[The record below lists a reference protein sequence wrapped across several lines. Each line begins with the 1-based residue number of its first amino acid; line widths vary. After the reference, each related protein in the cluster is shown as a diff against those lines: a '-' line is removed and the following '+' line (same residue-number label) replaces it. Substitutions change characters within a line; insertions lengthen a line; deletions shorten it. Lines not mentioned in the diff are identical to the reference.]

1 MTCRPERVLKC
12 QPAGLSGPVPRF
24 QFPLRMPSLTF
35 QTRDGTART
44 VEITARP
51 LLLGRGD
58 TCDVV
63 LPLDGEVSR
72 EHARV
77 WLDADGRVAVQDL
90 KSKNGTRVDAGEPFH
105 GGTHHAARSIR
116 VGEYELTLV
125 GTTPQT
131 APTSGV
137 SFAADEMPPEEA
149 ADSTHYFASN
159 HQLKLDL
166 NQQRLNLLM
175 DLTERIGGAFEP
187 KQLLEQA
194 LDACCEALA
203 FERALI
209 VLKTPHGEPE
219 LPVTRNV
226 QCDETGAYKV
236 SRTLINRALVA
247 GERAVVNNPA
257 TDLLNNLTDSL
268 VRFPICSALCVPIR
282 HRDRILG
289 VMYGDRITRGARQTP
304 YTAEDVDFFA
314 AIAQQVGVGLE
325 NVRLFQAYL
334 ESEKLKLEL
343 EQARAIQRQL
353 LPAGSLRLGQLTLAG
368 HNEPCDEVGGD
379 YFDYFDLGDDRAG
392 LVIADVTGHGLPA
405 ALMMANFQAAVRVAL
420 TRDVPLPDVA
430 SRLNRLACS
439 NTGPNVFITAVLARA
454 DTRTGDVTLI
464 NAGHPAPLCLRGPRL
479 DLVNDGVSLPFG
491 IDPHERY
498 EVQHLAA
505 GRDRTVV
512 LFYTDGLTE
521 ATDARGELLKV
532 APVAQTLVAMSEPG
546 ADAVMRT
553 MLELVRRHRGTAKNL
568 DDLTL
573 AVLQYEPPAE
583 HAG

>member
-1 MTCRPERVLKC
+1 
-12 QPAGLSGPVPRF
+12 
-24 QFPLRMPSLTF
+24 MPSLMF
-35 QTRDGTART
+35 QTREGASRT

-51 LLLGRGD
+51 LLLGRAD
-58 TCDVV
+58 NCDIV
-63 LPLDGEVSR
+63 LPHDGEVSR

-77 WLDADGRVAVQDL
+77 WLDEYGWIAVQDL

-105 GGTHHAARSIR
+105 GTTQHAARCIR

-125 GTTPQT
+125 GARPLTGP
-131 APTSGV
+131 ASGV
-137 SFAADEMPPEEA
+137 SFAPDELSPGEV
-149 ADSTHYFASN
+149 ADSTRYFSSN

-166 NQQRLNLLM
+166 NQQRLGLLIE
-175 DLTERIGGAFEP
+175 LTERIGGAFEP

-209 VLKTPHGEPE
+209 VLKTPRGEPE

-226 QCDETGAYKV
+226 QRDETGAYKV
-236 SRTLINRALVA
+236 SRSLINRALVA

-268 VRFPICSALCVPIR
+268 VRFPICSALCVPIQ

-289 VMYGDRITRGARQTP
+289 VMYGDRITRSAKQAP
-304 YTAEDVDFFA
+304 YTPEDVDFFA

-353 LPAGSLRLGQLTLAG
+353 LPADTLRLGQLTLVG

-379 YFDYFDLGDDRAG
+379 YFDYFDLGDERVG
-392 LVIADVTGHGLPA
+392 LVIGDVTGHGLPA

-420 TRDVPLPDVA
+420 TRDAPLPDVA
-430 SRLNRLACS
+430 ARLNRLACN
-439 NTGPNVFITAVLARA
+439 NTGPNVFVTAVLARA
-454 DTRTGDVTLI
+454 DTRSGAITFI
-464 NAGHPAPLCLRGPRL
+464 NAGHPAPLCRRGTRL
-479 DLVNDGVSLPFG
+479 DLVSDGVSLPFG
-491 IDPHERY
+491 IDPRERY
-498 EVQHLAA
+498 EVQHIAP
-505 GRDRTVV
+505 GGDRTVV
-512 LFYTDGLTE
+512 LFYTDGVSDAMNAADEEFGCERLAEVLVAHRAESAE
-521 ATDARGELLKV
+521 AIADAIV
-532 APVAQTLVAMSEPG
+532 AAVQVFVGGVAQY
-546 ADAVMRT
+546 DDFT
-553 MLELVRRHRGTAKNL
+553 MI
-568 DDLTL
+568 
-573 AVLQYEPPAE
+573 VLKRAE
-583 HAG
+583 T